1 MEQQQRSKMLG
12 TMKMTSL
19 VPKVSVP
26 IMVSMLVQALYNV
39 VDSIFVA
46 KYDPDAL
53 TAVSLA
59 YPIQILMIAFS
70 TGLGVGI
77 NSLISRRLG
86 EHRTEDAREAAK
98 NGFFLLTLAYLL
110 FLVFGLFFNGLFFRL
125 TTQDANLQKLGETYA
140 GIVTIFSFGLFYS
153 IGFERLVQATGNT
166 MLSMIMQLVGAIT
179 NIILDPIMI
188 FGYLGC
194 PEMGIAGAAIATV
207 IGQMFG
213 MVLGLI
219 LNQKKNPELKITFDS
234 FKIKGEILKNILSV
248 GFPSIIMQSISS
260 VMSMLF
266 NLILMPFGNAAVSVL
281 GVYFKLQSFVF
292 MPVFGLSNGLVAIV
306 GYNYGARI
314 RKRVYEAVRVALVYA
329 AVIMAAGTILFLI
342 IPDVLMGLFDKTA
355 DGSIRALGAPAL
367 RIISSHFILAAI
379 GITLSTVF
387 QAIGK
392 GFYSLIMSLCRQLI
406 VLIPAA
412 WILSRIG
419 LQATW
424 WSFPIAEVVSL
435 CICLTLYRRVDRK
448 ILSRMDESIVV
459 SQ

>member
-1 MEQQQRSKMLG
+1 MEQQERSKMLG
-12 TMKMTSL
+12 SMKMTSL

-26 IMVSMLVQALYNV
+26 IMISMLVQALYNV
-39 VDSIFVA
+39 VDSMFVA

-59 YPIQILMIAFS
+59 YPIQVLMIAVS

-86 EHRTEDAREAAK
+86 EKRVEDARDAAK
-98 NGFFLLTLAYLL
+98 NGFFLLLLGYLL
-110 FLVFGLFFNGLFFRL
+110 FLIFGLFFDGLFFRMSTKDETL
-125 TTQDANLQKLGETYA
+125 RALGETYT
-140 GIVTIFSFGLFYS
+140 GIVTIFSFGLFFS

-188 FGYLGC
+188 FGYCGC

-207 IGQMFG
+207 IGQMFS
-213 MVLGLI
+213 MVLGFI
-219 LNQKKNPELKITFDS
+219 LNQTKNPELRLS
-234 FKIKGEILKNILSV
+234 FRRFRPKGETMKNILTV

-306 GYNYGARI
+306 GYNYGARLK
-314 RKRVYEAVRVALVYA
+314 KRVYESVKVALVYA
-329 AVIMAAGTILFLI
+329 IVIMAAGMALFMA
-342 IPDVLMGLFDKTA
+342 IPNVLMGLFDKTA
-355 DGSIRALGAPAL
+355 DGSICAIGAPAL
-367 RIISSHFILAAI
+367 RIISTHFILAAI

-412 WILSRIG
+412 WLLSRAG
-419 LQATW
+419 LETTW
-424 WSFPIAEVVSL
+424 WAFPIAEVVSL
-435 CICLTLYRRVDRK
+435 ALCLLLYRKVDRE
-448 ILSRMDESIVV
+448 ILSRLDEPAEFY
-459 SQ
+459 

>member
-1 MEQQQRSKMLG
+1 MEQQERSKMLG
-12 TMKMTSL
+12 SMKMTSL
-19 VPKVSVP
+19 IPKVSVP
-26 IMVSMLVQALYNV
+26 IMISMLVQALYNV
-39 VDSIFVA
+39 VDSMFVA

-59 YPIQILMIAFS
+59 YPIQVLMIAVS

-86 EHRTEDAREAAK
+86 EKRVEDARDAAK
-98 NGFFLLTLAYLL
+98 NGFFLLLLGYLL
-110 FLVFGLFFNGLFFRL
+110 FLIFGLFFDGLFFRMSTKDETL
-125 TTQDANLQKLGETYA
+125 RALGETYT
-140 GIVTIFSFGLFYS
+140 GIVTIFSFGLFFS

-188 FGYLGC
+188 FGYCGC

-207 IGQMFG
+207 IGQMFS
-213 MVLGLI
+213 MVLGFI
-219 LNQKKNPELKITFDS
+219 LNQTKNPELKLS
-234 FKIKGEILKNILSV
+234 FRRFRPKGETMKNILTV

-306 GYNYGARI
+306 GYNYGARLK
-314 RKRVYEAVRVALVYA
+314 KRVYESVKVALVYA
-329 AVIMAAGTILFLI
+329 IVIMAAGMVLFMA
-342 IPDVLMGLFDKTA
+342 IPNVLMGLFDKTA
-355 DGSIRALGAPAL
+355 DGSIRAIGAPAL
-367 RIISSHFILAAI
+367 RIISTHFILAAI

-406 VLIPAA
+406 VLIPVA
-412 WILSRIG
+412 WLLSRAG
-419 LQATW
+419 LETTW
-424 WSFPIAEVVSL
+424 WAFPIAEAVSL
-435 CICLTLYRRVDRK
+435 TICLLLYRKVDRE
-448 ILSRMDESIVV
+448 ILSRLDEPAEFY
-459 SQ
+459 

>member
-1 MEQQQRSKMLG
+1 MEQQERSKMLG
-12 TMKMTSL
+12 SMKMTSL

-26 IMVSMLVQALYNV
+26 IMISMLVQALYNV
-39 VDSIFVA
+39 VDSMFVA

-59 YPIQILMIAFS
+59 YPIQVLMIAVS

-86 EHRTEDAREAAK
+86 EKRVEDARDAAK
-98 NGFFLLTLAYLL
+98 NGFFLLLLGYLL
-110 FLVFGLFFNGLFFRL
+110 FLIFGLFFDGLFFRMSTKDETL
-125 TTQDANLQKLGETYA
+125 RALGETYT
-140 GIVTIFSFGLFYS
+140 GIVTIFSFGLFFS

-188 FGYLGC
+188 FGYCGC
-194 PEMGIAGAAIATV
+194 PKMGIAGAAIATV
-207 IGQMFG
+207 AGQMFS
-213 MVLGLI
+213 MVLGFI
-219 LNQKKNPELKITFDS
+219 LNQTKNPELKLS
-234 FKIKGEILKNILSV
+234 FRRFRPKGETMKNILTV

-306 GYNYGARI
+306 GYNYGARLK
-314 RKRVYEAVRVALVYA
+314 KRVYESVKVALVYA
-329 AVIMAAGTILFLI
+329 IVIMAAGMVLFMA
-342 IPDVLMGLFDKTA
+342 IPNVLMGLFDKTA
-355 DGSIRALGAPAL
+355 DGSICAIGAPAL
-367 RIISSHFILAAI
+367 RIISTHFILAAI

-406 VLIPAA
+406 VLIPVA
-412 WILSRIG
+412 WLLSRAG
-419 LQATW
+419 LETTW

-435 CICLTLYRRVDRK
+435 TVCLLLYRKVDRE
-448 ILSRMDESIVV
+448 ILSRLDEPAEFY
-459 SQ
+459 

>member
-1 MEQQQRSKMLG
+1 MEQQERSKMLG
-12 TMKMTSL
+12 SMKMTSL

-26 IMVSMLVQALYNV
+26 IMISMLVQALYNV
-39 VDSIFVA
+39 VDSMFVA

-59 YPIQILMIAFS
+59 YPIQVLMIAVS

-86 EHRTEDAREAAK
+86 EKRVEDARDAAK
-98 NGFFLLTLAYLL
+98 NGFFLLLLGYLL
-110 FLVFGLFFNGLFFRL
+110 FLIFGLFFDGLFFRMSTKDETL
-125 TTQDANLQKLGETYA
+125 RALGETYT
-140 GIVTIFSFGLFYS
+140 GIVTIFSFGLFFS

-188 FGYLGC
+188 FGYCGC

-207 IGQMFG
+207 IGQMFS
-213 MVLGLI
+213 MVLGFI
-219 LNQKKNPELKITFDS
+219 LNQTKNPELKLS
-234 FKIKGEILKNILSV
+234 FRRFRPKGETMKNILTV
-248 GFPSIIMQSISS
+248 GFPSIIVQSISS

-306 GYNYGARI
+306 GYNYGARLK
-314 RKRVYEAVRVALVYA
+314 KRVYESVKVALVYA
-329 AVIMAAGTILFLI
+329 IVIMAAGMALFMA
-342 IPDVLMGLFDKTA
+342 IPNVLMGLFDKTA
-355 DGSIRALGAPAL
+355 DGSIGAIGAPAL
-367 RIISSHFILAAI
+367 RIISTHFILAAI

-412 WILSRIG
+412 WLLSRAG
-419 LQATW
+419 LETTW
-424 WSFPIAEVVSL
+424 WAFPIAEVVSL
-435 CICLTLYRRVDRK
+435 MICLLLYRKVDRE
-448 ILSRMDESIVV
+448 ILSRLDEPAEFY
-459 SQ
+459 